1 MNPQGAGADADQCE
15 GGAEADGEP
24 FDSHF
29 ASDTDVSEETLH
41 LSASTG
47 GPSLTVKKKVKNR
60 LTGDNQYKNDDQ
72 VIDDALELLY
82 LQFKKEKLV

>member
-1 MNPQGAGADADQCE
+1 MVKRTQVGGDAGVHRRMNANSRKVLNE
-15 GGAEADGEP
+15 
-24 FDSHF
+24 
-29 ASDTDVSEETLH
+29 
-41 LSASTG
+41 
-47 GPSLTVKKKVKNR
+47 VKKKVKNR

>member
-1 MNPQGAGADADQCE
+1 MNANSRKFLNE
-15 GGAEADGEP
+15 
-24 FDSHF
+24 
-29 ASDTDVSEETLH
+29 
-41 LSASTG
+41 
-47 GPSLTVKKKVKNR
+47 VKKKFKNR